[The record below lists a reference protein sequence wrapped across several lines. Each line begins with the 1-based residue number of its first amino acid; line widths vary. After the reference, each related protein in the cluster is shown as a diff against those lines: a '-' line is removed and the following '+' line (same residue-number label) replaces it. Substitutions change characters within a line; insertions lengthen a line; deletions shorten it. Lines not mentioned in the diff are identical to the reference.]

1 MSWNSLQSLNHT
13 AGYFKHLSFILP
25 FYITHLNGKV
35 IAETFLDVSVQYQLH
50 IADIKYET
58 SYLCL
63 FPALNLLYK
72 LYNTQTMFKHI

>member
-1 MSWNSLQSLNHT
+1 MFQTSLIHITILYYTPKRKGNSRD
-13 AGYFKHLSFILP
+13 
-25 FYITHLNGKV
+25 V
-35 IAETFLDVSVQYQLH
+35 LDVSVRYQLH
-50 IADIKYET
+50 TADIKYET